1 MCLMVIF
8 QEAGGEIIFFCVTEL
23 GWLFTP
29 ASSLEAILVQPAV
42 VCCCVF
48 CGTDFPIRQRGS
60 RDKWGQACCRNVFLL
75 PDLVIRVSDQKRLF
89 ISL

>member
-1 MCLMVIF
+1 MVIF

-48 CGTDFPIRQRGS
+48 CGTDFSHPSERE
-60 RDKWGQACCRNVFLL
+60 DKLAVETSSSCLTW
-75 PDLVIRVSDQKRLF
+75 
-89 ISL
+89 